1 MLKMNDFNDRRD
13 RPLHLYGS
21 FDSNEAALVVAK
33 EVAVRFNVKTVAK
46 GQDVYLVEP
55 PPEFNDLNFR
65 EAWEEG
71 QQLQGLWNEE
81 EVASFREYQDPEDCF
96 ALWQQELEAERESE
110 RRFMGKYSYFNG
122 D

>member
-1 MLKMNDFNDRRD
+1 MVKMNDFNDRRD

-21 FDSNEAALVVAK
+21 FESNEAALVVAK

-55 PPEFNDLNFR
+55 HPGFNDLYFR

-81 EVASFREYQDPEDCF
+81 EVASFRECQDPEDCF

-110 RRFMGKYSYFNG
+110 RRFMGRYSYFNG

>member
-1 MLKMNDFNDRRD
+1 MVKMNDFNDRRD
-13 RPLHLYGS
+13 RPLHLYAN

-33 EVAVRFNVKTVAK
+33 EVAVRFSVKTVAK

-55 PPEFNDLNFR
+55 HPGFNDLNFR

-96 ALWQQELEAERESE
+96 SLWQQELEAERESE
-110 RRFMGKYSYFNG
+110 RKFMGRYSYFNG